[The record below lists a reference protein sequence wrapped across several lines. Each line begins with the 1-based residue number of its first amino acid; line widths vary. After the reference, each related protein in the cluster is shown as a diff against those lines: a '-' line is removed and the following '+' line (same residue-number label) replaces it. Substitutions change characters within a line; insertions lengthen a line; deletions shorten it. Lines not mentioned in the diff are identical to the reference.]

1 MKEKVD
7 SQGRMDP
14 GAPFS
19 VGGGGPALSAWIGE
33 ERNRLLRQE
42 LTEAEERM
50 FAYLVCK
57 AKVGELEEWNQFK
70 VSSPEKMGARRKDLV
85 DTRWVLTWKKVDS
98 AKTEAKRLAAK
109 GYQEPDLRTS
119 NVDIA
124 GCVSR
129 GSSHSRPISQGALKQ
144 WPLRNLDIENA
155 FRQAGRFDCGVCFR
169 APCAWVSKDPRRVW
183 QLGPPRMG

>member
-1 MKEKVD
+1 
-7 SQGRMDP
+7 MD
-14 GAPFS
+14 
-19 VGGGGPALSAWIGE
+19 GGGPALSAWIGE

-50 FAYLVCK
+50 FADLVCE
-57 AKVGELEEWNQFK
+57 ARAGGLEAWEQFK
-70 VSSPEKMGARRKDLV
+70 VASPEKMGARRKDLV